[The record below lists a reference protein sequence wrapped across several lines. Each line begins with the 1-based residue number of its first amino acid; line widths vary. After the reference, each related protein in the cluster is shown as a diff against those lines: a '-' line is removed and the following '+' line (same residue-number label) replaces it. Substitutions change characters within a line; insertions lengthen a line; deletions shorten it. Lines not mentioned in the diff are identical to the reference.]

1 MSKLNYIEI
10 EPSAYGNPKPA
21 EFAVIWLH
29 GLGASGHDFEP
40 IVPEL
45 RLPKELAIRFIFPHA
60 PNIPVTINGGLVMP
74 AWYDILNLNPQRN
87 INEEQFQTSTAEA
100 TALINREI
108 KREIASKHIVLA
120 GFSQGGAIAYHT
132 ALAYPAPLAGLLCLS
147 TYFPA
152 HPELTPHDANQETPI
167 FVSHGQMDPM
177 VPETMGKEAFRTL
190 QNMGYKVRYQSY
202 PMAHEVCAQQI
213 SDISIWLQELL
224 LI

>member
-108 KREIASKHIVLA
+108 KRGIASKHIVLA

-177 VPETMGKEAFRTL
+177 VPETMGKEAFHTL